1 MSTFLGPQ
9 YNCFRASLGFIE
21 QDVVVLWEPAA
32 HFGKQQF
39 PSIWVVVLQVIEH
52 CGQSCAISLKRSS
65 VYLGWLGNCGEIQG
79 VDLHS
84 SKPFQENFDL
94 GVTRRKVSTIC
105 MIESKW
111 SKIPLPMKHSNN
123 RLLVPAQAQFD
134 FYWGGS
140 VLSSDTPTRCPI
152 QMSVQW
158 KTCMCSSKTC
168 LCSKCSDALEGLQ
181 ILDLSLLR
189 AQLRGSKCSDAL
201 EGLQNRRFAGTVR
214 SQKQS
219 ERRQRQRRF
228 SQCLEVGELHRF
240 DHNFFL
246 GAESSNYFFDL

>member
-84 SKPFQENFDL
+84 SKPVQEDIDL
-94 GVTRRKVSTIC
+94 GVKKRKFSTIC

-111 SKIPLPMKHSNN
+111 IKAPFPMRHSNN

-134 FYWGGS
+134 FCWGP

-158 KTCMCSSKTC
+158 KTCLCSSKNC
-168 LCSKCSDALEGLQ
+168 LCSSSICSDAWEGLQ
-181 ILDLSLLR
+181 D
-189 AQLRGSKCSDAL
+189 
-201 EGLQNRRFAGTVR
+201 RRFAGTVR

-228 SQCLEVGELHRF
+228 SQCLEVGELYRF
-240 DHNFFL
+240 DHDFFP
-246 GAESSNYFFDL
+246 S

>member
-152 QMSVQW
+152 QRIVLW
-158 KTCMCSSKTC
+158 TTC
-168 LCSKCSDALEGLQ
+168 LCS
-181 ILDLSLLR
+181 
-189 AQLRGSKCSDAL
+189 SKCSDAL